1 MRQILLFTVLALSI
15 WACKKEPQNVFLE
28 KQNHQDKDT
37 LILGDTIVFKA
48 SYDGT
53 VTCYE
58 WFIMGKV
65 EDSFTNKTNHF
76 SYQFKEKGFYRFY
89 VKTSNCSRICTGV
102 CGRKDS
108 NIIDIVVE

>member
-15 WACKKEPQNVFLE
+15 WACKKEPQNLLLE

-37 LILGDTIVFKA
+37 LMLGDSIIFSAK
-48 SYDGT
+48 YDGT
-53 VTCYE
+53 VTCFE
-58 WFIMGKV
+58 WFTMGKV
-65 EDSFTNKTNHF
+65 EESTANKTNYF
-76 SYQFKEKGFYRFY
+76 SYKFPEKGFYRFY
-89 VKTSNCSRICTGV
+89 VKASNCTRICTGV

>member
-1 MRQILLFTVLALSI
+1 MRQIIIISGLMISL

-28 KQNHQDKDT
+28 KQNHIDKDT
-37 LILGDTIVFKA
+37 LALGDTIQFKA
-48 SYDGT
+48 MYDGK

-65 EDSFTNKTNHF
+65 EDSFSNKTNHF
-76 SYQFKEKGFYRFY
+76 SYVFKEKGFYRFY

-102 CGRKDS
+102 CARKDS
-108 NIIDIVVE
+108 NIIDIVIQ

>member
-1 MRQILLFTVLALSI
+1 MRQIFLFAILTLSI
-15 WACKKEPQNVFLE
+15 WACKKEPQNVFIE
-28 KQNHQDKDT
+28 KQNHQEKDT
-37 LILGDTIVFKA
+37 LNIGDTIVFKA
-48 SYDGT
+48 TYDGR

-76 SYQFKEKGFYRFY
+76 SYKFNDKGFYRFY
-89 VKTSNCSRICTGV
+89 VKTSNCSRICTGI
-102 CGRKDS
+102 CARKDS

>member
-1 MRQILLFTVLALSI
+1 MRNILLFAVLAICI
-15 WACKKEPQNVFLE
+15 WACKKEPQNLFLE

-37 LILGDTIVFKA
+37 LSMGDTIVFKA
-48 SYDGT
+48 AYDGT

-65 EDSFTNKTNHF
+65 EDSFTNKTNCF
-76 SYQFKEKGFYRFY
+76 SYKFKEKGFYRFY
-89 VKTSNCSRICTGV
+89 VKASNCSRICTGV